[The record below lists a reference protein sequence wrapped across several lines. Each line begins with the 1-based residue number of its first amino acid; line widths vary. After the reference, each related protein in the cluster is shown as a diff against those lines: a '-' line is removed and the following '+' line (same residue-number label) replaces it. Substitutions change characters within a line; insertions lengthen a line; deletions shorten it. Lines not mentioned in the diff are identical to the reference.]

1 MTPTVFATA
10 DELIA
15 HLRMLA
21 TIPSAESDEFTEL
34 DHGLQTAAW
43 CERRAPGDAELALAE
58 GTFYE
63 TLVWNGAPPED
74 FVWNGRSKTLA
85 AIGSR
90 SSVHILERAAER
102 FRVASASAITHDA
115 AEVQGYGDDPRVHDR
130 ISARLARFTMLAVP
144 AVIEAAPRWTVP
156 TLLLYA
162 GQDAAV
168 RPAGSAAFAR
178 AAPAGRVV
186 AQAFPQHFHELFNE
200 RDRAC
205 VFRALGDWLTARW
218 APVDQARQEIR

>member
-1 MTPTVFATA
+1 MRAARPRAASHASATPTTA
-10 DELIA
+10 SGTSEPTFSQAQPCVVTSAPEANEVSDMVAARAVSLG
-15 HLRMLA
+15 LRPVEGLVLSSPALDAGMGAPLRALVQVLA
-21 TIPSAESDEFTEL
+21 AL
-34 DHGLQTAAW
+34 
-43 CERRAPGDAELALAE
+43 APGLRLGNGIDA
-58 GTFYE
+58 
-63 TLVWNGAPPED
+63 
-74 FVWNGRSKTLA
+74 GRL
-85 AIGSR
+85 
-90 SSVHILERAAER
+90 
-102 FRVASASAITHDA
+102 THDA
-115 AEVQGYGDDPRVHDR
+115 AEVQAYRDDPRVHDR
-130 ISARLARFTMLAVP
+130 ISARLARFIMRASP

-218 APVDQARQEIR
+218 APVDQARQKIR